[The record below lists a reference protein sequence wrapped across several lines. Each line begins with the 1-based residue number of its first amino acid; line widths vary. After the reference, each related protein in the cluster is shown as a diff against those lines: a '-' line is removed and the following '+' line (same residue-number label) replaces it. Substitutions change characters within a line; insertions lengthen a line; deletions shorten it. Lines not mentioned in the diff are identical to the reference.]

1 MCGAGERVMSEG
13 GVSGKHEGA
22 MDGSSFLEWDPK
34 LKKKRASLLA

>member
-1 MCGAGERVMSEG
+1 MDWGFLMQGFGG